1 MMHLFLSNAN
11 IIKKIYFAIKY
22 FEKWQ
27 KITNILLL
35 GAIRSFCIKEFL
47 IFFSLFIELQSFQ
60 IKKEIFSSLKC

>member
-11 IIKKIYFAIKY
+11 LIKKIAIKY

-35 GAIRSFCIKEFL
+35 GVIRSFCIKEFL
-47 IFFSLFIELQSFQ
+47 IFFPYLLNYKAFR
-60 IKKEIFSSLKC
+60 